1 VRLDPPLITL
11 LTDFGDQDGYVGA
24 MKGVILSRCRNAQI
38 IDLAHGV
45 PPQDVAAGARALA
58 RAALHFPPGTLHVAV
73 VDPGVGS
80 ERHPVVVESDAHV
93 FIGPDNG
100 LLTLAA
106 PPSSRAH
113 LITNPA
119 FLRANASRT
128 FHGRDVFAAAAG
140 TLAAGAAVAD
150 AGPRLEGLRP
160 LPPLVAAAAD
170 GSPALQGTVVGFDR
184 FGNALTDLSGQA
196 LPQAER
202 ALWFAL
208 FRADGARAAAF
219 PLVPTYASV
228 PRGDWLSYVGSDGFV
243 EIAIRDGNAQKGGAL
258 EVGDVLRAISPGTAD
273 EASAAGAPDPRPR
286 RGA

>member
-106 PPSSRAH
+106 PRPRRVH
-113 LITNPA
+113 VITNPA

-140 TLAAGAAVAD
+140 TLGAGATVAD
-150 AGPRLEGLRP
+150 AGPRLDGLQP
-160 LPPLVAAAAD
+160 LALGDAAAERSGALR
-170 GSPALQGTVVGFDR
+170 GSVVGFDR
-184 FGNALTDLSGQA
+184 FGNALTDLPGDA
-196 LPQAER
+196 LPQAE
-202 ALWFAL
+202 APLWFAV
-208 FRADGARAAAF
+208 FRADGVQAAAF

-228 PRGDWLSYVGSDGFV
+228 PRGDWLSYVGSDGLV
-243 EIAIRDGNAQKGGAL
+243 EIAIRDGNARTRGGL
-258 EVGDVLRAISPGTAD
+258 EIGDVLRPLSPGTAD
-273 EASAAGAPDPRPR
+273 DAAAAGAFPPRGR